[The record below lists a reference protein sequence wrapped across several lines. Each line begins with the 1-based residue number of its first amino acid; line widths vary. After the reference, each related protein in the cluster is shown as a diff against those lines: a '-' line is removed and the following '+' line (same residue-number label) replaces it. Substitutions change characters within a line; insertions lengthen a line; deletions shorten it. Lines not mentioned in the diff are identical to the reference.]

1 MSMMRIETKI
11 LVLVFIFLLVLGF
24 ISLRYIPTFNID
36 TVLLDI
42 TNEGMQPPH
51 SLTTSLA
58 QLTGISLFS
67 LNLYQLERK
76 LSALSVVEDVQMSRQ
91 LPSSLKVTVSLV
103 ESPVLVSANDQ
114 DGQVVSMYLLR
125 KNALVVLDQED
136 WNLYAPHAVK
146 VEIPQGYASMMQKYG
161 IDSSFVQVMELAG
174 SLDERTTLIT
184 RIKYDNN
191 SSNSFGK
198 MVLELSSLNAQIW
211 VREPVS
217 TAQVTSAV
225 ALVEEDQKEH
235 LSFLS
240 SDMKRYDLYRGAMVR
255 R

>member
-42 TNEGMQPPH
+42 TNEGMQPPQ
-51 SLTTSLA
+51 SLTSALA

-67 LNLYQLERK
+67 INLYQLERK
-76 LSALSVVEDVQMSRQ
+76 LSALSVVEDVQMSRK

-103 ESPVLVSANDQ
+103 ESPVLVSATDQ

-136 WNLYAPHAVK
+136 WNLYA
-146 VEIPQGYASMMQKYG
+146 
-161 IDSSFVQVMELAG
+161 
-174 SLDERTTLIT
+174 
-184 RIKYDNN
+184 
-191 SSNSFGK
+191 
-198 MVLELSSLNAQIW
+198 
-211 VREPVS
+211 
-217 TAQVTSAV
+217 
-225 ALVEEDQKEH
+225 
-235 LSFLS
+235 
-240 SDMKRYDLYRGAMVR
+240 
-255 R
+255 